1 MIRRPPRSTRT
12 DTLFPYTTLFRS
24 PLRVEKMR
32 KRAGLSRPFFCR
44 QAIRKGRD
52 HAMLAAHKNNS
63 LKQNGKS
70 PLVHRTS
77 EWRREDACRE
87 PGEARKDYG
96 MGGEDD
102 TSPRGRR
109 ARLAPAHARSRRP
122 RLCQPE
128 IGRG

>member
-1 MIRRPPRSTRT
+1 
-12 DTLFPYTTLFRS
+12 
-24 PLRVEKMR
+24 
-32 KRAGLSRPFFCR
+32 
-44 QAIRKGRD
+44 
-52 HAMLAAHKNNS
+52 MLPTQKNNS

-96 MGGEDD
+96 MGGEGD

-109 ARLAPAHARSRRP
+109 ARLAPAHARSRRHELIAEGEIDVVKVGRSTFIRYASLK
-122 RLCQPE
+122 RLFE
-128 IGRG
+128 RS

>member
-24 PLRVEKMR
+24 SFP
-32 KRAGLSRPFFCR
+32 PFFICR

-63 LKQNGKS
+63 RKQNGKS

-87 PGEARKDYG
+87 PGEARKDHG
-96 MGGEDD
+96 LGGEGD
-102 TSPRGRR
+102 TSSRGRR

-122 RLCQPE
+122 RRCHPDRKSKRLKSSH
-128 IGRG
+128 